1 VKVKIK
7 FAFPPHLN
15 PCPTDGRRA
24 LPQGERE
31 LSPLER
37 GVGVCSPPL
46 PALLRGARPGTGGDI
61 GEGEYVNFYYSFTIN
76 RERQ

>member
-7 FAFPPHLN
+7 FAFPPHPN
-15 PCPTDGRRA
+15 P

-31 LSPLER
+31 LTFS
-37 GVGVCSPPL
+37 SPPL
-46 PALLRGARPGTGGDI
+46 TGGDI

-76 RERQ
+76 RERDA

>member
-7 FAFPPHLN
+7 FAFPPHPN
-15 PCPTDGRRA
+15 P

-31 LSPLER
+31 LTFS
-37 GVGVCSPPL
+37 SPPL
-46 PALLRGARPGTGGDI
+46 PAPLRGARPGTGGDI

-76 RERQ
+76 RERDA